1 MINMNKIKE
10 IINSAETDLNECYDY
25 LLLLKSKNFN
35 GLENFQ
41 PKLADTLYCLSD
53 LYEKLKSETKL
64 YNTQKILG
72 NKQISENQL
81 YLNAIKKLIKI
92 GKNMGDIFAWYFYK
106 DSPNKIKEH
115 LKHQGTGLFTPRL
128 GGIGEVEFLKRFQF
142 VGGCLLILHANTSML
157 RIADFSIFSP
167 TNGIIGTVEIKTKKT
182 GVEGQADIT
191 AHIVTEHTDIA
202 KKLYEEF
209 ANMNN
214 DLNEDFRQPYILN
227 RDRFEKQVALQK
239 KIVTIEKTK
248 LINGVKADLD
258 FELITNAYKNG
269 ISVNKENCLIAIVQK
284 STNPTFLD
292 RITSFNSQNPPV
304 EKLNE
309 LVANV
314 FNENKKE
321 NYPPLVGELKPFV
334 ITPHCAPMFFEDI
347 DAEIYRDILLE
358 KISIY
363 LLLNPSIFVEYFKKN
378 GYEITVNNEAK
389 IITMSKVIK
398 DNRVILNFKF
408 IYQLLVE
415 RIITVNCV
423 FEMIK
428 DIIYRLEKN
437 PNSKIKIEM

>member
-1 MINMNKIKE
+1 MINMNKIKK

-25 LLLLKSKNFN
+25 LLLLKSKTFN

-53 LYEKLKSETKL
+53 SYEKLKSETKL

-106 DSPNKIKEH
+106 DNPNKIKEH
-115 LKHQGTGLFTPRL
+115 LKHQGTGIFTPRL

-209 ANMNN
+209 ANMNK
-214 DLNEDFRQPYILN
+214 DLNVGFQQPYILN
-227 RDRFEKQVALQK
+227 RDRFEK
-239 KIVTIEKTK
+239 
-248 LINGVKADLD
+248 
-258 FELITNAYKNG
+258 
-269 ISVNKENCLIAIVQK
+269 
-284 STNPTFLD
+284 
-292 RITSFNSQNPPV
+292 
-304 EKLNE
+304 
-309 LVANV
+309 
-314 FNENKKE
+314 
-321 NYPPLVGELKPFV
+321 
-334 ITPHCAPMFFEDI
+334 
-347 DAEIYRDILLE
+347 
-358 KISIY
+358 
-363 LLLNPSIFVEYFKKN
+363 
-378 GYEITVNNEAK
+378 
-389 IITMSKVIK
+389 
-398 DNRVILNFKF
+398 
-408 IYQLLVE
+408 
-415 RIITVNCV
+415 
-423 FEMIK
+423 
-428 DIIYRLEKN
+428 
-437 PNSKIKIEM
+437 